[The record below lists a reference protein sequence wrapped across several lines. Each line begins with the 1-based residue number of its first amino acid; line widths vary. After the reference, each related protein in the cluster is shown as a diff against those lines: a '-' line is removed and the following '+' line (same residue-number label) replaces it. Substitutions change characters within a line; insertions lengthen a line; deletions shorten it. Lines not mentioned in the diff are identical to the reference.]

1 MNVDIEFSKK
11 IDMYIYYG
19 INIKTLPKWHVV
31 KMRYNRINSKRS
43 RLYKLVKKWIDYM
56 LTLYFSCKEMTALTE
71 LFTIND
77 MDRLKYELARLVESK
92 DYKTVNALL
101 RRNPNTWLFN
111 TRELNEEIPY
121 DKKHFTIFET
131 KIRDQT

>member
-1 MNVDIEFSKK
+1 
-11 IDMYIYYG
+11 
-19 INIKTLPKWHVV
+19 
-31 KMRYNRINSKRS
+31 
-43 RLYKLVKKWIDYM
+43 M

-101 RRNPNTWLFN
+101 RRNPNT
-111 TRELNEEIPY
+111 
-121 DKKHFTIFET
+121 
-131 KIRDQT
+131 